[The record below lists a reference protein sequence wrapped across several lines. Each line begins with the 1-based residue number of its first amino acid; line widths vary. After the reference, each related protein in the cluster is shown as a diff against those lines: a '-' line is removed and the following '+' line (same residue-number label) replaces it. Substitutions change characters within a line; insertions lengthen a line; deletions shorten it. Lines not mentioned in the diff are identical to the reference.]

1 MEETSI
7 KTNSTIL
14 QNDLKET
21 TAILRFEVPLKKG
34 QGNNVIYFPDLIN
47 PPKAEI
53 TMNNQNF
60 FTSDNSSLEQN
71 LDEMDLENFV
81 VSETADFLEHMAVE
95 KRPEPKFYAIS
106 RKSTT
111 PGFFGAGTNI
121 NPPENILQ
129 FFNNEISN
137 DKSSTI
143 TSNTETIENNENKNL
158 NKPTKSR
165 TRKNATTSKSKG
177 KKAIK
182 QEEKLTSSVSE
193 AVGSMSKKT
202 KRQPSSQQSETK
214 AKKQKTKV
222 NEGNKT
228 IIKSE
233 SKYLEIQRLLEK
245 HKRRKEK
252 KINKD
257 ASTSGIVSS
266 SSSKNSTPIAKSLKS
281 LIHVEDDSS
290 LSLSSTSSTE
300 SSPKRK
306 GRIEVRSRG
315 SSSTSSTVTST
326 KASKVNTKSKS
337 KTSNPNNYNA
347 ESPGLTPMT
356 ISSES
361 TPTP

>member
-1 MEETSI
+1 MEEESV

-14 QNDLKET
+14 QNDIKET

-60 FTSDNSSLEQN
+60 FTSDNTSLEQN
-71 LDEMDLENFV
+71 LDEMALENFV
-81 VSETADFLEHMAVE
+81 VSETTDFLEHMAVE

-129 FFNNEISN
+129 FFKNELSN
-137 DKSSTI
+137 DKSTNTI
-143 TSNTETIENNENKNL
+143 ISNAGTIENNENKSL

-165 TRKNATTSKSKG
+165 TRKNATSSKSKG

-182 QEEKLTSSVSE
+182 QEEKLSSSVNE
-193 AVGSMSKKT
+193 A
-202 KRQPSSQQSETK
+202 
-214 AKKQKTKV
+214 
-222 NEGNKT
+222 GNKT

-281 LIHVEDDSS
+281 LINVEDDSS

-306 GRIEVRSRG
+306 GRLEIRSRG
-315 SSSTSSTVTST
+315 SSSTSSTTVTST